1 MSRPLYYD
9 ASGASNVINL
19 RAMTDAELDALAHS
33 VRVAYAAQLNAG
45 GEGSLFVGSSGSTSI
60 GSLRDTLSTQVLT
73 PQSVG
78 QSPGNQPGTEQYP
91 PYPGIGHDQSAAL
104 TYFRQKRTTPP
115 SFPNTT
121 TLGTHSYLCLDG
133 SYDIKVAKDESDI
146 ISGIINVC
154 LDELKS
160 GDLVG
165 SYKVQ
170 INSPGTN
177 WADKGAWFIDT
188 TYDNADNITYKLWL
202 RTSATSVNADVLPL
216 KLDNNEIKR
225 HTDISST
232 SGIVQNVLLPTM
244 TRRLSTGTS
253 LCYDVDSTISAGVSR
268 GLFKNTR
275 FNQEVNTRFIT
286 NAGQPDEVYRS
297 LSTPKTSG
305 TKEEVA
311 RRYLLYLG

>member
-60 GSLRDTLSTQVLT
+60 GSLRDTVSTQETAGT
-73 PQSVG
+73 P
-78 QSPGNQPGTEQYP
+78 SPGNQDGTDQYP
-91 PYPGIGHDQSAAL
+91 PSASVNIGHDQSAAL
-104 TYFRQKRTTPP
+104 TYFRQRRTTPP
-115 SFPNTT
+115 SFPNAA

>member
-60 GSLRDTLSTQVLT
+60 GSLRDTVSTQETEGT
-73 PQSVG
+73 P
-78 QSPGNQPGTEQYP
+78 SPGNQPGTSQYP
-91 PYPGIGHDQSAAL
+91 PSASVNIGHDQSAAL
-104 TYFRQKRTTPP
+104 TYFRQRRTTPP
-115 SFPNTT
+115 SFPNAA

-170 INSPGTN
+170 IDSPGTN

-188 TYDNADNITYKLWL
+188 TYNNAANVTYKLWL

-216 KLDNNEIKR
+216 KLDSNEIKR

-268 GLFKNTR
+268 GLYINTR
-275 FNQEVNTRFIT
+275 FKQEVET
-286 NAGQPDEVYRS
+286 
-297 LSTPKTSG
+297 LSIQSSPQIYFRTATPKTNG
-305 TKEEVA
+305 LKEEVA